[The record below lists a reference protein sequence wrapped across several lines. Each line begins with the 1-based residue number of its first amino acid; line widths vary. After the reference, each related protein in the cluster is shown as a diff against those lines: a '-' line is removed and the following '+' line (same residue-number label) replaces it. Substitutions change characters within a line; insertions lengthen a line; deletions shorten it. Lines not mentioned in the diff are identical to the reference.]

1 MEEMEEVWKRLKLND
16 EEDCPIEIRRGV
28 CDSME
33 QKGERS
39 LIGKIISE
47 RRIGKEVARS
57 MMEKVWK
64 VGKPLEF
71 QEIGG
76 NCFVITFA
84 NRRDKWKVLD
94 GCPWL
99 FDSYLFVLLDFN
111 GGLQPSLF
119 DFDHAYLWVQMLNLP
134 LSYMNKQMGELIGSS
149 MGKVSEVDVQKDG
162 SAWGKCLRVKV
173 ECDLRKPVARG
184 RTIAVDGRKIW
195 VPFQYEK
202 LPRLCFSCG
211 RIVHG
216 KDGCKESEGS
226 VGQYGVWLRALP
238 QNRRGAVKVGEQ
250 KGGGRGEERG
260 DCPDHVHG
268 VNDEER
274 KRENQEEGRVKEVS
288 EEGKGVD
295 DVYSQLCEN
304 QELRVKPQEIMSI
317 APICVRNDDQE
328 VNELQK
334 DILLVGKLSSI
345 ESEQNQECTRAS
357 RWKRRAR
364 ARPEPSKS
372 SSIISG
378 VKRGTECVGDG
389 DDMRMEGKKMKS
401 YDDMV
406 CDDGL
411 GVVAAV

>member
-1 MEEMEEVWKRLKLND
+1 
-16 EEDCPIEIRRGV
+16 
-28 CDSME
+28 
-33 QKGERS
+33 
-39 LIGKIISE
+39 
-47 RRIGKEVARS
+47 
-57 MMEKVWK
+57 MEKVWK

-76 NCFVITFA
+76 DCYVITFV

-119 DFDHAYLWVQMLNLP
+119 DFDHAYLWMLNLP

-149 MGKVSEVDVQKDG
+149 IGKVSEVDVQKDG
-162 SAWGKCLRVKV
+162 LAWGKCLRVKV
-173 ECDLRKPVARG
+173 ECDLRRPVARG

-226 VGQYGVWLRALP
+226 VVD
-238 QNRRGAVKVGEQ
+238 E
-250 KGGGRGEERG
+250 
-260 DCPDHVHG
+260 
-268 VNDEER
+268 EER
-274 KRENQEEGRVKEVS
+274 KGEAQEEERVEEAS

-295 DVYSQLCEN
+295 DVHSQLCEN
-304 QELRVKPQEIMSI
+304 RELLMKPQEIVTI
-317 APICVRNDDQE
+317 PTICVGNDDQE

-334 DILLVGKLSSI
+334 NNLLTGKLSSNEI
-345 ESEQNQECTRAS
+345 EQNQDCTRSS

-364 ARPEPSKS
+364 TRPESGKP
-372 SSIISG
+372 SSINSG

-411 GVVAAV
+411 GVVTAVQHHLAL